1 MLGSLLMKTAKT
13 SLQETVKAFPRS
25 SGVYLMKDKKDFVLY
40 IGKAKNLKSRVQSY
54 FINNKSFKNKFLAP
68 RVHQVEYILTDTET
82 EAFLLEAHL
91 IKKQKPRYNVRLK
104 DDKSYPYI
112 RCSMEEDYPRFY
124 LDRKVKKKG
133 SVYFGPYTEAY
144 SARRMIHFL
153 NQHFKIRDCSNH
165 FMKSRTTPC
174 LTHQM
179 GHCTAPCVNK
189 VTKKSYQEQIEKAV
203 KFLKRQNKE
212 LLEDMKIQMQEF
224 AQLERFEEAARLRDY
239 IHSIEFCK
247 GQQFVVDK
255 KNSDSDV
262 LTCFGDKTN
271 ILFQTLHIR
280 AGSVIGERH
289 YYSQYLPSCSF
300 FYDMFSTFILQ
311 YYIDNYL
318 PDLVLVDISPSF
330 ISAEERKKI
339 NKNFFSGLEKALLKI
354 HEKPVCVRS
363 PKSQL
368 EKKLMNM
375 ALKNAK
381 NRLKEKNSK
390 QSSQLEGLKEIQKK
404 FHLKKIPERMECFD
418 VSHFQGSHLVASQVV
433 FENGIPCKEDYRKY
447 KIKTVKGV
455 DDFASIKEVL
465 SRRLKHT
472 EYKEPDLLIVDGG
485 KGQLSQAIQ
494 VLKELHYTHIPVV
507 AIAKARVKSDFSA
520 QKINSG
526 KERFFLPNR
535 KNPVIFSAHSKALPL
550 LVHIRDEA
558 HRFAIS
564 YYRQLSQ
571 KLS

>member
-1 MLGSLLMKTAKT
+1 MKKVEN
-13 SLQETVKAFPRS
+13 SLQKTVKAFPNS
-25 SGVYLMKDKKDFVLY
+25 SGIYMMKDKKGFVLY

-54 FINNKSFKNKFLAP
+54 FVNSKSFKNQFLSP
-68 RVHQVEYILTDTET
+68 RIHHVEYILTETET

-91 IKKQKPRYNVRLK
+91 IKKHKPRYNVQLK
-104 DDKSYPYI
+104 DDKSFPYI

-144 SARRMIHFL
+144 SARRMIRFL

-179 GHCTAPCVNK
+179 GNCTAPCVDK
-189 VTKKSYQEQIEKAV
+189 VTKKSYQEQIKQATG
-203 KFLKRQNKE
+203 FLKKQNKE
-212 LLEDMKIQMQEF
+212 LLKDMKVQMEKF
-224 AQLERFEEAARLRDY
+224 ARLERFEEAARLRDY

-247 GQQFVVDK
+247 NRQVVVDK
-255 KNSDSDV
+255 THQDSDV

-280 AGSVIGERH
+280 AGSVVGERH
-289 YYSQYLPSCSF
+289 YYSQYLNSGSF
-300 FYDMFSTFILQ
+300 FYDMLSPFILQ
-311 YYIDNYL
+311 YYMDNFL
-318 PDLVLVDISPSF
+318 PDLVLVDVNPAFVNS
-330 ISAEERKKI
+330 EEKSKLK
-339 NKNFFSGLEKALLKI
+339 KNFFSNLEKALSKI
-354 HEKPVCVRS
+354 HDKPVCVRS
-363 PKSQL
+363 PKNQL
-368 EKKLMNM
+368 EKRLMSM
-375 ALKNAK
+375 ASNNAK

-390 QSSQLEGLKEIQKK
+390 QNLQVEGLKEIQKK

-433 FENGIPCKEDYRKY
+433 FENGVPRKEDYRKY

-485 KGQLSQAIQ
+485 KGQLSQAVR

-520 QKINSG
+520 KQIQTG
-526 KERFFLPNR
+526 KEKFFLPNR
-535 KNPVIFSAHSKALPL
+535 KNPVIFSTHSKALPL

-558 HRFAIS
+558 HRFAIQ
-564 YYRQLSQ
+564 YYRKLSQ
-571 KLS
+571 KL

>member
-1 MLGSLLMKTAKT
+1 M
-13 SLQETVKAFPRS
+13 QETIKAFPNS
-25 SGVYLMKDKKDFVLY
+25 SGIYIMKDRKNSVLY

-54 FINNKSFKNKFLAP
+54 FVNNKSFKNQFLAP
-68 RVHQVEYILTDTET
+68 RIHHVEYIVTDTET

-91 IKKQKPRYNVRLK
+91 IKKHKPRYNIRLK

-133 SVYFGPYTEAY
+133 SIYFGPYTEAY
-144 SARRMIHFL
+144 SARRMIRFL
-153 NQHFKIRDCSNH
+153 SQQFKIRDCSNH
-165 FMKSRTTPC
+165 FMKGRTTPC

-179 GHCTAPCVNK
+179 GNCTAPCVNK
-189 VTKKSYQEQIEKAV
+189 VTKKSYQNQIKQAI
-203 KFLKRQNKE
+203 KFLRTQNKK
-212 LLEDMKIQMQEF
+212 LLKDMKVQMQES

-247 GQQFVVDK
+247 NQQIVIGK
-255 KNSDSDV
+255 TNKDSDV
-262 LTCFGDKTN
+262 LTCFGDKAN

-280 AGSVIGERH
+280 SGSVVGERH
-289 YYSQYLPSCSF
+289 YYSQYMNSNSS
-300 FYDMFSTFILQ
+300 FYDVLSIFILQ
-311 YYIDNYL
+311 YYMDNFL
-318 PDLVLVDISPSF
+318 PELVLVDTHPSF
-330 ISAEERKKI
+330 INFKKQQDI
-339 NKNFFSGLEKALLKI
+339 KKNFFSILEKALFKI
-354 HEKPVCVRS
+354 HEKSISVRS
-363 PKSQL
+363 PKTQVEKQL
-368 EKKLMNM
+368 MSM
-375 ALKNAK
+375 ALNNAK
-381 NRLKEKNSK
+381 DRLKEKNSK
-390 QSSQLEGLKEIQKK
+390 QNLQLEGLKEIQKK

-433 FENGIPCKEDYRKY
+433 FEDGVPCKEGYRKY

-485 KGQLSQAIQ
+485 KGQLSQAVQ
-494 VLKELHYTHIPVV
+494 VLKELRYTHIPVV

-520 QKINSG
+520 KQIQSG
-526 KERFFLPNR
+526 KEKFFLPNR
-535 KNPVIFSAHSKALPL
+535 KNPVTFSSHSKALPL
-550 LVHIRDEA
+550 LTYIRDEA

-564 YYRQLSQ
+564 YYRRLSQ
-571 KLS
+571 KLT

>member
-1 MLGSLLMKTAKT
+1 MKTAKN
-13 SLQETVKAFPRS
+13 SLLETIKTFPRS
-25 SGVYLMKDKKDFVLY
+25 SGVYLMKDNKNFVLY

-54 FINNKSFKNKFLAP
+54 FINNKNFKNQFLAP
-68 RVHQVEYILTDTET
+68 RVYQVEYILTDTET

-91 IKKQKPRYNVRLK
+91 IKKHKPRYNVRLK

-144 SARRMIHFL
+144 SARRMIRFL
-153 NQHFKIRDCSNH
+153 NQHFKIRDCGNH
-165 FMKSRTTPC
+165 FMNSRTTPC
-174 LTHQM
+174 LTHQI
-179 GHCTAPCVNK
+179 GHCTAPCVKK
-189 VTKKSYQEQIEKAV
+189 VTKKSYQEQVREASR
-203 KFLKRQNKE
+203 FLKKQNKE
-212 LLEDMKIQMQEF
+212 LLKDMKTEMQKF
-224 AQLERFEEAARLRDY
+224 AQLERFEEASRVRDY
-239 IHSIEFCK
+239 IHSIEFCR
-247 GQQFVVDK
+247 GQQFVVGK
-255 KNSDSDV
+255 TNKDSDV

-280 AGSVIGERH
+280 AGSVVGERH
-289 YYSQYLPSCSF
+289 YYSQYLYSGSF

-311 YYIDNYL
+311 YYMDNFL
-318 PDLVLVDISPSF
+318 PDLILVDINPSF
-330 ISAEERKKI
+330 ISSKEKKKT
-339 NKNFFSGLEKALLKI
+339 NKNFFSVLEKALSKI
-354 HEKPVCVRS
+354 HEKPVCIRS
-363 PKSQL
+363 PKNQL

-375 ALKNAK
+375 ALNNAK

-390 QSSQLEGLKEIQKK
+390 QNVKLKGLKEIQKK

-433 FENGIPCKEDYRKY
+433 FENGTPCKEDYRKY

-465 SRRLKHT
+465 LRRLKHT

-485 KGQLSQAIQ
+485 KGQLSQAVQ

-507 AIAKARVKSDFSA
+507 AMAKARVKSDFSA
-520 QKINSG
+520 EHVQSG
-526 KERFFLPNR
+526 KEKFFLPNR
-535 KNPVIFSAHSKALPL
+535 KNPVIFSAHSKALPV

-571 KLS
+571 KLY